1 MNFLCAVRC
10 SDCQSVFQLKERHE
24 AGISFLDRNREARQT
39 VRRWLVIGGSSTRPC
54 YERQGK
60 MHLSLSNHPHSNL
73 SSKIVAEIDE
83 TGDVG
88 KSEMRRK
95 ACDIFLCQHI
105 RKLLV
110 GINNLCKEG
119 GGLLPLALPGDV
131 TVISPAKRKDREK
144 MSFVLEIIAQPA
156 PCSVIR
162 RSNLRERRC
171 TELGLSSHASTT
183 FHCIH
188 VTDRPEPAS

>member
-1 MNFLCAVRC
+1 MNSNCGVRGSAC
-10 SDCQSVFQLKERHE
+10 CGVFQLKERHV
-24 AGISFLDRNREARQT
+24 AGIRFLDRDREARQT
-39 VRRWLVIGGSSTRPC
+39 VRRRLVIGGSSTRPC

-60 MHLSLSNHPHSNL
+60 MHLSLSNHPHSKL
-73 SSKIVAEIDE
+73 SSQIVTEIDE

-88 KSEMRRK
+88 ESEMRRK

-156 PCSVIR
+156 PCRVIR
-162 RSNLRERRC
+162 RSNLRERSWA
-171 TELGLSSHASTT
+171 ELGMFSNEGRN
-183 FHCIH
+183 FH
-188 VTDRPEPAS
+188 